1 MAAPGDLVELEIG
14 KVAHGGHC
22 VARHEGRVVFVRHTL
37 PGERVRVRLTE
48 AAPEARFWRGEAVE
62 VLEASPDRVPSAWPE
77 AGPGGVGGGELAHV
91 ALPAQRAWK
100 SAVLREQL
108 ARLGGVETEVEVAA
122 APGDDERG
130 GLRWRTRIRL
140 RVDPE
145 GRAGM
150 TRPRSDEVVALEAMP
165 LAHEAVAELGLFTR
179 RWPRGA
185 RVEVVAPSVGDPLV
199 LVDGVP
205 WRGTR
210 PDTRPNARRSVTQI
224 VRAGGRELRFR
235 VSAGGFWQVHREA
248 PAVLVGAVLDGL
260 GDVAGA
266 RVVDLFSGAGLLT
279 VPVAG
284 AVGEAGSVLAVEGDA
299 RAVKDARRN
308 AHGLGHVE
316 LVEGEVARTLLER
329 EGLEADVV
337 VLDPPRQGAGR
348 TVVAAVSR
356 TGARRVVYVAC
367 DPAALGRD
375 VGYLRSHGF
384 ELEQVHGLD
393 LFPMTHHVEAVAV
406 LTR

>member
-1 MAAPGDLVELEIG
+1 M
-14 KVAHGGHC
+14 
-22 VARHEGRVVFVRHTL
+22 
-37 PGERVRVRLTE
+37 
-48 AAPEARFWRGEAVE
+48 
-62 VLEASPDRVPSAWPE
+62 
-77 AGPGGVGGGELAHV
+77 
-91 ALPAQRAWK
+91 
-100 SAVLREQL
+100 
-108 ARLGGVETEVEVAA
+108 
-122 APGDDERG
+122 
-130 GLRWRTRIRL
+130 
-140 RVDPE
+140 
-145 GRAGM
+145 
-150 TRPRSDEVVALEAMP
+150 
-165 LAHEAVAELGLFTR
+165 
-179 RWPRGA
+179 
-185 RVEVVAPSVGDPLV
+185 
-199 LVDGVP
+199 
-205 WRGTR
+205 
-210 PDTRPNARRSVTQI
+210 
-224 VRAGGRELRFR
+224 
-235 VSAGGFWQVHREA
+235 
-248 PAVLVGAVLDGL
+248 
-260 GDVAGA
+260 
-266 RVVDLFSGAGLLT
+266 DLFSGAGLLT

>member
-130 GLRWRTRIRL
+130 GLRWRTRIGL
-140 RVDPE
+140 RVDPV

-248 PAVLVGAVLDGL
+248 PAVLVGAVLDAL